1 MRRRAAASSPLVREP
16 DLPRSGSL
24 ILLSRSQALGGVE
37 VLLDKRDVWLNG
49 GPVSG
54 QSNLSEGYYFFAVLS
69 PGGTRA
75 SDSAAA
81 IGVIKR
87 TEKVRMR

>member
-1 MRRRAAASSPLVREP
+1 M
-16 DLPRSGSL
+16 
-24 ILLSRSQALGGVE
+24 
-37 VLLDKRDVWLNG
+37 LLDKRDVWLNG